1 MKKIF
6 ILALIVL
13 SFGMMHAGIT
23 LKPETSSQ
31 KSVWY
36 SILLPV
42 YISYGSA
49 ESSEASSDA
58 SESNDKAVRE
68 AYVYYKE
75 LAQNEIILAEE
86 IFSEQGLAEYGLK
99 SKDVVK
105 LDETNI
111 GLLVSHNEKGIAL
124 IPSKPANADM
134 LKREDR

>member
-13 SFGMMHAGIT
+13 SFGVMYADID
-23 LKPETSSQ
+23 LKPRTSSE

-36 SILLPV
+36 SVLMPV
-42 YISYGSA
+42 YISYGSE
-49 ESSEASSDA
+49 ESSAASDA
-58 SESNDKAVRE
+58 SAREKAIKE
-68 AYVYYKE
+68 AYGYYKE
-75 LAQNEIILAEE
+75 FAQNEIILAEE

-124 IPSKPANADM
+124 IPSKQDNEDL